1 MATKTEFKRCRFD
14 KWHCQV
20 WTGLL
25 TKGVCLALW
34 EATPTAARSGS
45 K

>member
-1 MATKTEFKRCRFD
+1 MKIEFKRCRFD

-25 TKGVCLALW
+25 TKGICLTLW
-34 EATPTAARSGS
+34 EATATVARSGP